1 MNPQKSLRHAALA
14 GLALLTAATANAA
27 DLPLNLIK
35 LPEGFSISIFAD
47 KVSNARSLAR
57 SEKGTVFVSTRGE
70 DHVYAVQDTDGD
82 GKGETVHVIGA
93 GLNSPNGIAFRDGSL
108 YVAEIS
114 RIIRYDN
121 IEDNLAT
128 PPAPV
133 VLIDTLPTEGHH
145 GWKYLA
151 FGPDNRLYFNIGAPC
166 NVCGPDILGE
176 LFATISSINAD
187 GSGLEVFAKGVR
199 NSVGFTWHPTT
210 KEMWFTDNGRDL
222 LGDDRPPC
230 ELNRAATPGLHFG
243 FPYCHAG
250 DDPDPEFAAD
260 KGCDGFEKPVVKM
273 GTHVA
278 PLGLKFYTGTQF
290 PAEYQGQIFIAEH
303 GSWNR
308 SIPQGYR
315 ITTVKLDEQGNAS
328 GFEVFAEGWLR
339 RAKAWGRPVDV
350 LVEPDG
356 SLLVSDDMA
365 GVIYRI
371 KYDGK

>member
-1 MNPQKSLRHAALA
+1 MNRLQLLRRVLLGCLVGVSAGAA
-14 GLALLTAATANAA
+14 AAE

-35 LPEGFSISIFAD
+35 LPEGFSISVYTAA
-47 KVSNARSLAR
+47 VPGARSLAL
-57 SEKGTVFVSTRGE
+57 SEKGTLFVSTRGE

-82 GKGETVHVIGA
+82 GTGETVHVIGS
-93 GLNSPNGIAFRDGSL
+93 GLNSPNGIAFRDGAL

-114 RIIRYDN
+114 RIIRYDG
-121 IEDNLAT
+121 IEDKLAA
-128 PPAPV
+128 PPEPV

-166 NVCGPDILGE
+166 NVCGPDTLGE
-176 LFATISSINAD
+176 QFATISSINAD
-187 GSGLEVFAKGVR
+187 GTGLEVFAKGVR

-210 KEMWFTDNGRDL
+210 KEIWFTDNGRDL

-230 ELNRAATPGLHFG
+230 ELNHATGPGQHFG
-243 FPYCHAG
+243 FPYCHGG
-250 DDPDPEFAAD
+250 DDPDPEFAGD
-260 KGCDGFEKPVVKM
+260 KGCEGFEKPALKLAA
-273 GTHVA
+273 HVA

-290 PAEYQGQIFIAEH
+290 PAQYQGQIFIAEH

-315 ITTVKLDEQGNAS
+315 ITTVKLDESGNAA

-339 RAKAWGRPVDV
+339 RSKAWGRPVDV
-350 LVEPDG
+350 LVKPDG
-356 SLLVSDDMA
+356 SMLVSDDMA
-365 GVIYRI
+365 GAVYRI
-371 KYDGK
+371 SYAAK